1 MTSARHLRWAAAAA
15 SLVVA
20 TALLSAAGTA
30 EAVTLQPRTYT
41 AAMTPD
47 TAPAGQATSYSVVV
61 KNTSTV
67 ISALDHFT
75 LVVPPG
81 FTAVA
86 GTVTTSPRG
95 GWTESVGSGLLT
107 AITTQPVK
115 YGLRKGESLTFTFKA
130 TDTNACD
137 ASSVT
142 WVQKADGAI
151 IDPFKAQS
159 LDPTVQMTATAA
171 AASRSPP

>member
-41 AAMTPD
+41 AAMTPA
-47 TAPAGQATSYSVVV
+47 TAPAGQETSYSVVV

-75 LVVPPG
+75 LVAPTG
-81 FTAVA
+81 FTARPRHGDDLA
-86 GTVTTSPRG
+86 AWRLDRYRRFTTG
-95 GWTESVGSGLLT
+95 
-107 AITTQPVK
+107 
-115 YGLRKGESLTFTFKA
+115 
-130 TDTNACD
+130 C
-137 ASSVT
+137 
-142 WVQKADGAI
+142 
-151 IDPFKAQS
+151 
-159 LDPTVQMTATAA
+159 
-171 AASRSPP
+171 